1 MARHCKSPRSRR
13 NLMVFDPTPLRVKCS
28 IYPGLLIIPFNL
40 ICHMTMFRKLNF
52 WSLLIRFLPNF
63 IYGLLPSNPGSSSN
77 MSFVG
82 QTITEMADKM
92 AAAYQFA
99 SVCCCGHS
107 NLAIFNRISSKFHVW
122 FDSIKPWF
130 IFEYEFCLTNNN
142 QNGHDYQ
149 FASVCCCGHSN

>member
-1 MARHCKSPRSRR
+1 MARHRKSPRSRR
-13 NLMVFDPTPLRVKCS
+13 NLMVFDPTPPRVKCS

-63 IYGLLPSNPGSSSN
+63 IYGLLPSNPGLGSN

-99 SVCCCGHS
+99 SICCCGHS
-107 NLAIFNRISSKFHVW
+107 NLVIFNRISSKFHVW

-130 IFEYEFCLTNNN
+130 KFEYEFCLTNNN
-142 QNGHDYQ
+142 QNGRRL
-149 FASVCCCGHSN
+149 SVCIRLLLWPL